1 MIKWLFTIN
10 LPAKIPHNTEFYK
23 KYYVKKWC
31 LKMYSDYTLIVPDAN
46 YISRSGAYDTK
57 SLFKAKVIKMNWYA
71 HDLSIPE
78 VMKVISKWYYLPY
91 IPKYQ
96 KCCTLEIIEER

>member
-1 MIKWLFTIN
+1 MILWQFTIN
-10 LPAKIPHNTEFYK
+10 LPVNISHDCWFYQ
-23 KYYVKKWC
+23 KYYVKKWY
-31 LKMYSDYTLIVPDAN
+31 LKMYSDYTLIMPEQN

-57 SLFKAKVIKMNWYA
+57 SLFNAKIIKLNWYA